1 MCLYFDERDHYNTC
15 NAILKWRIYMDVFTL
30 AVWVVTLIFLGLSF
44 AKDKVRTKQALKMA
58 LGMGKGMLASILS
71 IIFAIGL
78 ILTFIPPAEI
88 AEFLSGQSVLL
99 ATIGGALLGT
109 ITLIPAFIAF
119 PLVGTLVDAGVSIIP
134 AVAFLTTL
142 TMVGVVTFPLEK
154 KEFGAKFT
162 VVRNGLSFLFA
173 IAIALVMGVLI

>member
-1 MCLYFDERDHYNTC
+1 
-15 NAILKWRIYMDVFTL
+15 MDVFTL
-30 AVWVVTLIFLGLSF
+30 AVWVGTLGFLVFSF
-44 AKDKVRTKQALKMA
+44 VKDKAKTRQALKMA
-58 LGMGKGMLASILS
+58 FGMGKGMLVSILS

-78 ILTFIPPAEI
+78 ILTIIPPADI
-88 AEFLSGQSVLL
+88 AGYLGDQSVLL

-109 ITLIPAFIAF
+109 ITLVPAFIAF
-119 PLVGTLVDAGVSIIP
+119 PLVGTLVAAGVSVVP

-154 KEFGAKFT
+154 KEFGIKFT

-173 IAIALVMGVLI
+173 IAIALVMGVVL